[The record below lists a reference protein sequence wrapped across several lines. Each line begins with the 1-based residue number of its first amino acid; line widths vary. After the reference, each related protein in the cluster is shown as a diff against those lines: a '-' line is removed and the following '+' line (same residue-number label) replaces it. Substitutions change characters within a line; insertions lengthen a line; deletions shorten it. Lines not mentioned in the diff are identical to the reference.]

1 MKKVKN
7 ITKVLEGQKEVAI
20 RVTYNDGVVET
31 YNVLN
36 GMTANDVL
44 SENIRNGNIN
54 LKGYDTN
61 KRILVEQTAGINT
74 EDSREVVKAAK
85 KIRQAEEDA
94 RKSEER
100 LNKQYSDI
108 ANFRVNMNGFNN
120 ENNNPLN
127 KVVSADV
134 PRTQE
139 EKQPKKTRYGLVI
152 FGTAILT
159 GVLLWGGHKLA
170 NKNCASA
177 DIFRVAPTSISAMEP
192 ATEEI
197 KEVENSK
204 LSEKD
209 VKKLA
214 TVACNSKY
222 VAKCNYT
229 QADLENVICLVNGLE
244 MINNDCRVNDPYR
257 VEQFFNDMTSE
268 AIENFF
274 ETGKINPYNYSVLY
288 QEDSVECR
296 ALRNVEDGFAAVN
309 NEEDAKQ
316 YFAKCYRVAQA
327 LDVDGINVLQDTNEQ
342 FEGPFYYAVADR
354 QMIYNMAIGKSLT
367 IPAGYIWFDLGDD
380 YKNVSYDTQEL
391 YQRTDDYTGVMEG
404 LRLDFI
410 ENELSKCADEAKVL
424 SK

>member
-31 YNVLN
+31 YNILN

-139 EKQPKKTRYGLVI
+139 EKQPKKTRYGLVV

-170 NKNCASA
+170 NKNCTSA
-177 DIFRVAPTSISAMEP
+177 DIFIVAPTSISTMEP